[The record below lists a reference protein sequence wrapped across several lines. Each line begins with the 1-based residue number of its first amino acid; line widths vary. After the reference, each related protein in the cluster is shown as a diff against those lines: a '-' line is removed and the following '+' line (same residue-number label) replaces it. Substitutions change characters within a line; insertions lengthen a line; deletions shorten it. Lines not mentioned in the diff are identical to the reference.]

1 MKKSKLAPFYVVVL
15 ALVFFTG
22 CEKNKEEPEQ
32 TYMAPEIASQT
43 AIIEAPS
50 ELLTSD
56 DPNALMAV
64 SYISM
69 VNAFASMPALFST
82 LPQDATQGELKSTG
96 SSWTWSDAQGNA
108 IWIEFI
114 ESTVEYTWKYYIK
127 SSEMESRILLCK
139 VTELKTGLGGDMEIY
154 EQEQGDLAITYSWTK
169 STSGT
174 LKETILF
181 SDGTDSF
188 FFEVTVN
195 SDKSGNI
202 SIFGGTGTTDP
213 QLADISWN
221 SDGSGSFWIKDASS
235 GQTLNGTF

>member
-1 MKKSKLAPFYVVVL
+1 MKKSKLAPFYVVVS

-32 TYMAPEIASQT
+32 TYMAPKIASQT
-43 AIIEAPS
+43 TIIEAPS
-50 ELLTSD
+50 ALLTND

-82 LPQDATQGELKSTG
+82 LPQNATQGELKSTG
-96 SSWTWSDAQGNA
+96 SSWTWSDTQGNA
-108 IWIEFI
+108 IWIEFV
-114 ESTVEYTWKYYIK
+114 ESAVEYTWKYYIK

-154 EQEQGDLAITYSWTK
+154 EQEQGALAITYTWTK
-169 STSGT
+169 TASGT
-174 LKETILF
+174 LNETILF
-181 SDGTDSF
+181 SDGIDSF
-188 FFEVTVN
+188 FFEITAN
-195 SDKSGNI
+195 SDKSGDINI
-202 SIFGGTGTTDP
+202 YAGTGPTSP
-213 QLADISWN
+213 QVADISWN
-221 SDGSGSFWIKDASS
+221 SDGSGTYWVKNVSS